1 MTLFELITACLLLA
15 SAAVGSYASGHR
27 FGVPG
32 YIAGALAG
40 PGVLYLVFR
49 TTTFLESFLWGGNP
63 RFPPC
68 ENGVCTHEDYH
79 VIDSALGIAFQCNC
93 GAVYMKNGRRFLK
106 VVTDGPTPIPF
117 LIWVPFK
124 GWVPDSGKT

>member
-1 MTLFELITACLLLA
+1 MTLFELITACLVLA
-15 SAAVGSYASGHR
+15 SAAVGSYALGFR

-40 PGVLYLVFR
+40 PGGLYLIFR
-49 TTTFLESFLWGGNP
+49 IAIFLENFLWGGIP

-68 ENGVCTHEDYH
+68 ENGVCTKEDYH
-79 VIDSALGIAFQCNC
+79 VVESALGIAFQCNC
-93 GAVYMKNGRRFLK
+93 GAVYVKNGRRFLK
-106 VVTDGPTPIPF
+106 VVPQLPTPTPF

-124 GWVPDSGKT
+124 GWLPDSGKT